1 MKKLN
6 ELINC
11 PHDIEIAGI
20 KTNSSQIKPGDLFI
34 CTDNKTMDR
43 HLFIDDAI
51 NKGAVAVIVK
61 KDIENKNVPIIK
73 VDDPNITFIDIINKF
88 YEYPTKKLNMIG
100 ITGTDGKTTVA
111 TIIHKLIEDC
121 AYIGTNGIFYKDHNE
136 KTPNTTPGLDK
147 TYPLFVDMINKKIKT
162 VSMEVSSEALLYER
176 VKGINFN
183 CAILTNITKEHL
195 NTHKTLENYI
205 QCKCELFKNTIG
217 PCILNKDDE
226 HYETVLK
233 NCNSK
238 VYTYGSTSDND
249 LYFKDVQLHA
259 DKTEFKIIYQNKEYL
274 ITSPLVA
281 MFNVYNL
288 CASLLAL
295 LSLGYDINTLIS
307 NIKNLRVS
315 GRLESI
321 DLGQNFKVIVD
332 YAHTPNGINKLLE
345 FIHSIKYNKLIVV
358 FSEPGERDKSKR
370 PDKGY
375 NVITN
380 CDHAIITSQ
389 DPRGENPMDIA
400 NDLLTNVK
408 EYSNYEI
415 ILDRSEAIKKAI
427 YSANKDDIVLII
439 GKGSE
444 NYQILKDKII
454 EFCDIEE
461 AKKHLN
467 NLLKKESI

>member
-1 MKKLN
+1 MKLN
-6 ELINC
+6 QLINC
-11 PHDIEIAGI
+11 DYDIEIRGI
-20 KTNSSQIKPGDLFI
+20 KTNSSQIKKGDLFI
-34 CTDNKTMDR
+34 CTDTKTMDR

-51 NKGAVAVIVK
+51 NKGAVAIIVK
-61 KDIENKNVPIIK
+61 KDIENKSVPIIK
-73 VDDPNITFIDIINKF
+73 VDNPNEVFVDVINKF
-88 YEYPTKKLNMIG
+88 YDYPTKKLNMIG
-100 ITGTDGKTTVA
+100 VTGTDGKTTVA
-111 TIIHKLIEDC
+111 TIIHNLINDC
-121 AYIGTNGIFYKDHNE
+121 AYIGTNGIYYSDYKE
-136 KTPNTTPGLDK
+136 KTPNTTPALDK
-147 TYPLFVDMINKKIKT
+147 TYPLFKDMINKSIKT

-176 VKGINFN
+176 VKGITFD
-183 CAILTNITKEHL
+183 CAIMTNITKEHL

-205 QCKCELFKNTIG
+205 DCKCELFRNTNG

-226 HYETVLK
+226 HYQEVLK
-233 NCNSK
+233 NCHSK
-238 VYTYGSTSDND
+238 VYTYGNNIDND
-249 LYFKDVQLHA
+249 LYFKDVELFA
-259 DKTEFKIIYQNKEYL
+259 DKTEFKIVYQNKEYS

-295 LSLGYDINTLIS
+295 LSLGYDINELIN
-307 NIKNLRVS
+307 NIKNLKIS

-332 YAHTPNGINKLLE
+332 YAHTPNGISKLLE
-345 FIHSIKYNKLIVV
+345 FIKSVKHNKLTIV

-389 DPRGENPMDIA
+389 DPRGEDPLDIA

-408 EYSNYEI
+408 EYNNYEI

-427 YSANKDDIVLII
+427 YTANKDDIVLII

-454 EFCDIEE
+454 EFCDIDE

-467 NLLKKESI
+467 NLLQKNI